1 MVTITRRVFNVISS
15 RTFHRARRRQLA
27 GDSSTAPR
35 SLHTSDSRRGR
46 KKVLVPRVVAEMG
59 LPLGR
64 WSERGGRSRAV
75 HQSRS

>member
-46 KKVLVPRVVAEMG
+46 KKVLVPRVVSSGPSE
-59 LPLGR
+59 PLMKDKQ
-64 WSERGGRSRAV
+64 AV
-75 HQSRS
+75 REVAR